1 MNSNLAMTG
10 RLGARLIK
18 EPRASLAWKLS
29 NFPRLWPGLWREA
42 LAKVT
47 KMPTFFGHLY
57 ARRIKADGGVVNYGL
72 VSTQLVTTAFVN
84 FVVDQL
90 IAESSV
96 FGDYKFHD
104 SGIGVTGANITDT
117 DIETTDNVARATGTQ
132 AEDAANIY
140 ESVGTITYAGGLAIT
155 EHGLFN
161 TVDTATLMDRHT
173 FGAINVVATDSI
185 EFTYKL
191 TVSAGG

>member
-1 MNSNLAMTG
+1 MSSNLAMTG
-10 RLGARLIK
+10 RLGTRLIK

-42 LAKVT
+42 LAKAT

-57 ARRIKADGGVVNYGL
+57 ARHVKADGSIVNYGL

-90 IAESSV
+90 IVEDST
-96 FGDYKFHD
+96 FGDFKFHD

-117 DIETTDNVARATGTQ
+117 DIETTDNVARAAGTQ

-140 ESVGTITYAGGLAIT
+140 ASVGTITYEGTLAIT

-161 TVDTATLMDRHT
+161 TAASPTLMDRHV
-173 FGAINVVATDSI
+173 FSAINVVATDSI